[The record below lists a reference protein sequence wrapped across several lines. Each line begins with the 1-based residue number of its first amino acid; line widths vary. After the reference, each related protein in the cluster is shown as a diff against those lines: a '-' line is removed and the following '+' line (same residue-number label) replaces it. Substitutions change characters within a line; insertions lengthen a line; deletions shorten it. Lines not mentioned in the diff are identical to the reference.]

1 MSKTKFK
8 QTMRQIMIDWTND
21 YMNCSPRLRKLNSM
35 LQETVEEKWEPIDGH
50 YFHFVNS
57 LGFVDYTTFTSEN
70 LVCKWCIQTG
80 NCFPYTK
87 EGKKMTEET
96 TSVRITQRDIY
107 EKLIEVQAIQIEL
120 VAEIKNLKDLPNR
133 MNRVEQKLAR
143 FEWIE
148 KLAFSAL
155 GAGLSG
161 FVAALWALIR

>member
-1 MSKTKFK
+1 MA
-8 QTMRQIMIDWTND
+8 
-21 YMNCSPRLRKLNSM
+21 
-35 LQETVEEKWEPIDGH
+35 
-50 YFHFVNS
+50 
-57 LGFVDYTTFTSEN
+57 
-70 LVCKWCIQTG
+70 
-80 NCFPYTK
+80 
-87 EGKKMTEET
+87 EET
-96 TSVRITQRDIY
+96 TGVRITQRDIY

-161 FVAALWALIR
+161 FIAALWALLR

>member
-1 MSKTKFK
+1 M
-8 QTMRQIMIDWTND
+8 
-21 YMNCSPRLRKLNSM
+21 P
-35 LQETVEEKWEPIDGH
+35 
-50 YFHFVNS
+50 
-57 LGFVDYTTFTSEN
+57 
-70 LVCKWCIQTG
+70 
-80 NCFPYTK
+80 
-87 EGKKMTEET
+87 EET
-96 TSVRITQRDIY
+96 SGSVRITQAQIY
-107 EKLIEVQAIQIEL
+107 EKLIEMQAIQIEL